1 MFTEGGRH
9 LNSFACECFRFIGAM
24 LFSVGLVFT
33 SSHAETLRV
42 AAGGVPPSLGNP
54 YTATALPAT
63 ELWLAMFDGLTR
75 LDWRGGPLPG
85 LAVSW
90 DNPTAL
96 TWRFTLRDN
105 MTFHNGRAV
114 TAESIAKVFS
124 FLLSEDAASFLVAR
138 ELTNIA
144 DVVAADPLTVQF
156 NLRAPDAILPKRLSL
171 VMIIDL
177 DSWKERGVDKFTIAP
192 VGSGPYRLV
201 DWGPGNTAVRLAA
214 FTESWRPP
222 VGYAELEYRVVGNKT
237 SRLQALYS
245 GQVDVA
251 TGLSEDDVG
260 VVEANGYIPYVTATT
275 QIKSIALPNV
285 RDGNHPLKDQRVR
298 QALNYAVDKQA
309 IADVILGGWVDV
321 ASQGAVSGISGY
333 NPDLKPYPYDPERA
347 RGLLAD
353 AGYAEGFDMDIEF
366 VATLTPLDP
375 VIFQKVAQDLNKV
388 GVRTSVRRIP
398 FSDYL
403 RKYVPNQWGD
413 VDAFGLFWNS
423 ATFQDAIRP
432 FEYFSCFRVN
442 PFFCDEDVTADIRAV
457 QVMANPVTRE
467 VKMQEI
473 MAEFHTLA
481 PAIWITNS
489 AYVNATRRGISDYR
503 MGPSGIAF
511 EELKP
516 ETKG

>member
-1 MFTEGGRH
+1 MFSLSKNCRPLLGPT
-9 LNSFACECFRFIGAM
+9 LFIVSL
-24 LFSVGLVFT
+24 LFGQ
-33 SSHAETLRV
+33 SHAETLRI

-63 ELWLAMFDGLTR
+63 ELWLAMFDGLTH
-75 LDWRGGPLPG
+75 LDWRGGPRPG

-90 DNPTAL
+90 DNPTPL
-96 TWRFTLRDN
+96 TWRFTLRDS
-105 MTFHNGRAV
+105 MTFHNGRPV
-114 TAESIAKVFS
+114 TAESVANVFTL
-124 FLLSEDAASFLVAR
+124 LLSEDAASLLVAR

-144 DVVAADPLTVQF
+144 DVVAVDPLTVQF
-156 NLRAPDAILPKRLSL
+156 NLGAPDAILPKRLSL
-171 VMIIDL
+171 VMIIEP
-177 DSWKERGVDKFTIAP
+177 DSWTERGVDEFTIAP
-192 VGSGPYRLV
+192 IGTGPYRLV
-201 DWGPGNTAVRLAA
+201 DWGPGNTAPRLTA
-214 FTESWRPP
+214 FNGNWRAPI
-222 VGYAELEYRVVGNKT
+222 GYTDLEYRVVSNKT

-245 GQVDVA
+245 NQVDVA

-260 VVEANGYIPYVTATT
+260 DVKANGYVPYVTATT

-321 ASQGAVSGISGY
+321 ASQGAVPGISGY
-333 NPDLKPYPYDPERA
+333 NPNLKPYPYDPERA
-347 RGLLAD
+347 RTLLED
-353 AGYAEGFDMDIEF
+353 AGYEDGFDMDIEF

-375 VIFQKVAQDLNKV
+375 VLFQKVAQDLREV
-388 GVRTSVRRIP
+388 GVRASVRQIP

-403 RKYVPNQWGD
+403 RKYVPNQWGN

-432 FEYFSCFRVN
+432 YEYFSCFRLN

-457 QVMANPVTRE
+457 QVMADPAERE
-467 VKMQEI
+467 TKMQAI
-473 MAEFHTLA
+473 MAKFHTLA

-489 AYVNATRRGISDYR
+489 AYVNATRPGISNFR
-503 MGPSGIAF
+503 MVPAGIRF
-511 EELKP
+511 EELRP
-516 ETKG
+516 EQ

>member
-1 MFTEGGRH
+1 MFRRIV
-9 LNSFACECFRFIGAM
+9 SAP
-24 LFSVGLVFT
+24 LFLWVSLIFT
-33 SSHAETLRV
+33 SSHAEPLRV

-54 YTATALPAT
+54 YMATALPAT

-90 DNPTAL
+90 ENPTAL
-96 TWRFTLRDN
+96 TWRFILRDN
-105 MTFHNGRAV
+105 ITFHNERPV

-124 FLLSEDAASFLVAR
+124 FLRSDAAASFLVAR
-138 ELTNIA
+138 ELTNIV
-144 DVVAADPLTVQF
+144 DVVALDKRTVQF
-156 NLRAPDAILPKRLSL
+156 NLQEPDAILPKRLSL
-171 VMIIDL
+171 VMIIDP
-177 DSWKERGVDKFTIAP
+177 DSWKERGADEFTIAP
-192 VGSGPYRLV
+192 IGSGPYRLV
-201 DWGPGNTAVRLAA
+201 DWGPGNSSARLTAFAD
-214 FTESWRPP
+214 SWRAPE
-222 VGYAELEYRVVGNKT
+222 GFTDLEYVVVGNKT
-237 SRLQALYS
+237 SRLQALYGS
-245 GQVDVA
+245 QVDVA
-251 TGLSEDDVG
+251 TGLSEDDVED
-260 VVEANGYIPYVTATT
+260 VQANGFSPYVTATT

-285 RDGNHPLKDQRVR
+285 RDGDHPLKDQRVR

-321 ASQGAVSGISGY
+321 ASQGTVSGISGY
-333 NPDLKPYPYDPERA
+333 NPDLKPYPFDPERA
-347 RGLLAD
+347 RALLAD
-353 AGYAEGFDMDIEF
+353 AGYEDGIELEIEF

-375 VIFQKVAQDLNKV
+375 VLFQKVAQDLGEI
-388 GVRTSVRRIP
+388 GVRTSVRQIP

-403 RKYVPNQWGD
+403 RKYVPNQWGS

-457 QVMANPVTRE
+457 QVMADPDARE
-467 VKMQEI
+467 AKMQAI
-473 MAEFHTLA
+473 MAKSHSLA

-489 AYVNATRRGISDYR
+489 AYVNATRPGISDFR
-503 MGPSGIAF
+503 MGPSGIVF

-516 ETKG
+516 EIKD